1 MECLASHIEGGVGME
16 HTKTD
21 LKLVEYMFQKRAISV
36 IDYQEIVQEGGLR
49 LGSRPVLRY
58 EKGRKDQS

>member
-16 HTKTD
+16 RTKTD
-21 LKLVEYMFQKRAISV
+21 LKLVKYMFQKRAISD

-49 LGSRPVLRY
+49 LGSRPVLSY
-58 EKGRKDQS
+58 EKGKRN